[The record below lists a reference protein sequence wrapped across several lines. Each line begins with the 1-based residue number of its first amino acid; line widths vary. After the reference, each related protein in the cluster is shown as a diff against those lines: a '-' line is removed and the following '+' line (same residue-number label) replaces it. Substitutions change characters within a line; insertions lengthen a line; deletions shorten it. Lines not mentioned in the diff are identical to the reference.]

1 MKIKLNKI
9 KVQVYSE
16 KKVPMIKIHAIFL
29 YEQDLISWSVY
40 SMNIRNFIY
49 FLNNFYELKI
59 VLVAWQKK
67 ALMFEKSTIINRIH
81 ECYLF

>member
-1 MKIKLNKI
+1 ML
-9 KVQVYSE
+9 
-16 KKVPMIKIHAIFL
+16 FL

-59 VLVAWQKK
+59 VLVNQDGLLLGRKK
-67 ALMFEKSTIINRIH
+67 ALMFEKSTIVQTFKIITEFMNGIYYDICIILH
-81 ECYLF
+81 